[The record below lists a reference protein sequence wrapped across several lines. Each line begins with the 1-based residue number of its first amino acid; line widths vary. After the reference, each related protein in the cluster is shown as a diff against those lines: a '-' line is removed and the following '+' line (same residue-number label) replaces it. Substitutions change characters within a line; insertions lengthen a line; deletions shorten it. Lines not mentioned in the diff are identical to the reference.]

1 MKTTKP
7 FQFTKGVILYPL
19 GLVLCI
25 WFVFWV
31 EFHFDLNLKS
41 YGIFPRKLDGLPGIL
56 VSPFLHGS
64 LSHLYNNTLPLLVLS
79 MALSYF
85 YKNLAFRIFYLGVI
99 YSGILTWCIG
109 SPAYHIGA
117 SGYIYVLMSFLLFK
131 GLFSNHYRLIAL
143 SLLVVFLYGGMIWYI
158 FPIKENMSWEGHLS
172 GFFVG
177 LWFAVRFQSAV
188 PKPEQYHWEKSDYNE
203 QNDPFLKHFDA
214 EGNFIEKPG
223 ESRESISETAVKYF
237 YNSEE

>member
-214 EGNFIEKPG
+214 EGNFIEKPV
-223 ESRESISETAVKYF
+223 ESSDSIPETAVKYF